1 MIPGSP
7 ESGSGRSLG
16 VTRDPRS
23 GLNQRPWVKPLLS
36 PGQRSRDLA
45 GGTGRR
51 ERRPQ
56 RSQGAWMGRGNGR
69 RVNGDAAGNG
79 RGRPS
84 TGKRKTPLRFEGPE
98 EGKRPALASGGE
110 GRRQGL
116 PRPPRGDRLAEQ
128 PLPGPCSLLRLARGP
143 TVQAHCV
150 SRLQPLENRKIRSI
164 CSTPHP
170 CNDAAPSK

>member
-1 MIPGSP
+1 MLSARRRKERRAQGLIPGSP

-84 TGKRKTPLRFEGPE
+84 TGKRKLPCGLR
-98 EGKRPALASGGE
+98 ALRRESAPHPPPGVKDDGRASR
-110 GRRQGL
+110 GRRAGTAWL
-116 PRPPRGDRLAEQ
+116 SSPSPAP
-128 PLPGPCSLLRLARGP
+128 ARSSG
-143 TVQAHCV
+143 
-150 SRLQPLENRKIRSI
+150 
-164 CSTPHP
+164 
-170 CNDAAPSK
+170 